1 MTRRELSPVRRVQP
15 LTKPVR
21 LTVAS
26 ALWLSMSIGGHSV
39 VAAAEPG
46 VTETALAAESPAV
59 FRERAA
65 RLQQSGDLS
74 GAAALALRGALRF
87 PEEAALAREA
97 GRRLVETGQM
107 PLAIGFLRAALARRS
122 DPELWFWLGQA
133 LERTGQTTEALRAY
147 LASGRADVLPRLE
160 RQAWRSGGFWLFPPP
175 GWERQGAELVNPALG
190 LRLTVRSVAGRE
202 AAARARQDARA
213 ALAAPG
219 GGAAGVSEASD
230 EAVAYHGPSPEAAWL
245 AAVSRVMPQG
255 RNACVLTLVG
265 PGPVASVREALNA
278 LMPQAVIAHEE

>member
-1 MTRRELSPVRRVQP
+1 MRCVRPQSH
-15 LTKPVR
+15 LAR
-21 LTVAS
+21 LTHGSVRWVAF
-26 ALWLSMSIGGHSV
+26 WLSVWTGGMSMAVAMEPARTEPAV
-39 VAAAEPG
+39 V
-46 VTETALAAESPAV
+46 AESPAS
-59 FRERAA
+59 FHERAA

-74 GAAALALRGALRF
+74 GAAAQALRGALRF
-87 PEEAALAREA
+87 PEEVALVREA
-97 GRRLVETGQM
+97 GRRLVETGQL
-107 PLAIGFLRAALARRS
+107 PLATGFLRAALARRA

-133 LERTGQTTEALRAY
+133 LERTGEPAEALRAY
-147 LASGRADVLPRLE
+147 LASGRTEVLPRLE

-175 GWERQGAELVNPALG
+175 GWERQGAELVNPVLG
-190 LRLTVRSVAGRE
+190 LRLTVRSVAGKE
-202 AAARARQDARA
+202 AADRVRQDAQA

-219 GGAAGVSEASD
+219 GIPAGASLSPE

-255 RNACVLTLVG
+255 RNACVLTLIG